1 MWDTVIKMEG
11 TVKRWMTSYGFIEA
25 EGTEKDIFVHQSE
38 VKGDKPLMVG
48 QKVKYE
54 VKEDDRG
61 PKAVNVETIE

>member
-1 MWDTVIKMEG
+1 MEG

-25 EGTEKDIFVHQSE
+25 EGTAKDIFVHQSE